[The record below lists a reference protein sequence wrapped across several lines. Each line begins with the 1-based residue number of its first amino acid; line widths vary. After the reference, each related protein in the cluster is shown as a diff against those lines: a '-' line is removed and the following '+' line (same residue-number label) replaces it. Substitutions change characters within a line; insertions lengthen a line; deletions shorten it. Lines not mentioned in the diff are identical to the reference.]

1 MQTYE
6 IMINENKYVLRS
18 ANFFETKTQLQNL
31 LGLAKDAIKMQ
42 GEDVNIDVG
51 QIIANIG
58 SAAFSGVE
66 NFILKY
72 ASVINTEGGEILLR
86 NVSQAETHFNANRGD
101 YAQLILEGLKYHFLD
116 FLPAGAKSL
125 TGITAY
131 LNKA

>member
-6 IMINENKYVLRS
+6 LMINENKYVLRS
-18 ANFFETKTQLQNL
+18 ANFFETKTQLQSL

-58 SAAFSGVE
+58 SPAFSGVE
-66 NFILKY
+66 SFILKY
-72 ASVINTEGGEILLR
+72 ASVINAEGGEILLR

-101 YAQLILEGLKYHFLD
+101 YA
-116 FLPAGAKSL
+116 
-125 TGITAY
+125 
-131 LNKA
+131 

>member
-6 IMINENKYVLRS
+6 LIINSNKYVLRS
-18 ANFFETKTQLQNL
+18 ANFFETKAQLQNL
-31 LGLAKDAIKMQ
+31 LSLAKDAIRMQ
-42 GEDVNIDVG
+42 GENVDIDVG
-51 QIIANIG
+51 QIIANVG
-58 SAAFSGVE
+58 SPAFSGVE

-72 ASVINTEGGEILLR
+72 ASTINSEGGEILLK
-86 NVSQAETHFNANRGD
+86 NLSGAEAHFNTNRGD
-101 YAQLILEGLKYHFLD
+101 YAQLIFEGLKYHFLD

>member
-1 MQTYE
+1 
-6 IMINENKYVLRS
+6 
-18 ANFFETKTQLQNL
+18 
-31 LGLAKDAIKMQ
+31 MQ

-72 ASVINTEGGEILLR
+72 ASVINAEGGEILLR

-101 YAQLILEGLKYHFLD
+101 YAQLILEGLKYHYAQLILEGLKYHFLD